1 MAKNKNITLPLA
13 LAVKVELFRRGR
25 FDFITSRD
33 GKNHDKQQQALS
45 ILTDSD
51 HVEILYGGAAGGAAA
66 DESNGISGAD
76 PSPSGGSGQED
87 GMTM

>member
-51 HVEILYGGAAGGAAA
+51 HV
-66 DESNGISGAD
+66 
-76 PSPSGGSGQED
+76 
-87 GMTM
+87 

>member
-13 LAVKVELFRRGR
+13 LAVRVELFRRGR

-45 ILTDSD
+45 IVTHSD
-51 HVEILYGGAAGGAAA
+51 HVEILYGGAAGGAIECAELLKA
-66 DESNGISGAD
+66 QGYI
-76 PSPSGGSGQED
+76 
-87 GMTM
+87 TKK